1 MLGDSPS
8 TCGEAEDRIS
18 LDLPGVQPQLLA
30 ALVAVQKPLV
40 LVHEQ
45 QEDKGGGP
53 LEQLRLECHDDGMRA
68 KIFDGRAPIVWHR
81 MYGCH
86 DSNHGFLR
94 AL

>member
-1 MLGDSPS
+1 M
-8 TCGEAEDRIS
+8 
-18 LDLPGVQPQLLA
+18 
-30 ALVAVQKPLV
+30 

-53 LEQLRLECHDDGMRA
+53 LEQLRAECRDDEMRA

-81 MYGCH
+81 MYRCR
-86 DSNHGFLR
+86 DSNHGLLQ